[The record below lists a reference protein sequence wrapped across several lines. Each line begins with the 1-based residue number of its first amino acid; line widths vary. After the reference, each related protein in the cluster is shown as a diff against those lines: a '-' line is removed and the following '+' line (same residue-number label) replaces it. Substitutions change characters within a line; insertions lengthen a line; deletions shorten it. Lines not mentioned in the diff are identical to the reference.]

1 MKVTVLV
8 RFKDKYKPGVYY
20 NPGDLIEIEDSERLE
35 DLINRK
41 PEALVE
47 LVQEAEVINTVD
59 LNQSVIKI
67 KELIAELKDVSI
79 LRNSL
84 LKEKDSEK
92 PRKGVIQ
99 AIEDRISEL

>member
-8 RFKDKYKPGVYY
+8 RFKDKFKAGVYY
-20 NPGDLIEIEDSERLE
+20 NPGDLIDIEDSERLE

-41 PEALVE
+41 PEPLVE
-47 LVQEAEVINTVD
+47 LVKEAEVINTVD

-67 KELIAELKDVSI
+67 KELVAELKDISI
-79 LRNSL
+79 LRNALNEESNT
-84 LKEKDSEK
+84 EK

-99 AIEDRISEL
+99 AINERIAEL